1 MIRTRYQG
9 PTDTRG
15 SRIKATN
22 GARQVTIPYPYELNV
37 EDAHA
42 LAAEKLML
50 ILMDDSGDERVEY
63 TMARSAKDD
72 GYCFYRVER
81 ESA

>member
-1 MIRTRYQG
+1 MIRTKYLG

-15 SRIKATN
+15 ARIRATD
-22 GARQVTIPYPYELNV
+22 GQWRITMPYPHELNV

-42 LAAEKLML
+42 AAAAKLVDL
-50 ILMDDSGDERVEY
+50 IHGQNDERIEY
-63 TMARSAKDD
+63 AVARSTQDD

-81 ESA
+81 D